1 MLMLKKFITI
11 CILMFAW
18 VCAGAQDVKAE
29 FEKALAEKSVDIKT
43 ITCDFTQIRSMAVL
57 AQEVSKEGRFTYMRP
72 ENILLAFDDGDYI
85 MLTETDFTMKNAGN
99 VMDVKVNS
107 NPMLK
112 ELKKILSACMT
123 GDVKSMA
130 SGFNMEVADMQ
141 DFYVVTLLPVKGRG
155 AAKMKSVRM
164 NFDRKDMSLTM
175 LMLEEPSG
183 DSIRYDFTDKE
194 FNKEVPAGTFHK

>member
-1 MLMLKKFITI
+1 MLMLKKFITV
-11 CILMFAW
+11 CILML
-18 VCAGAQDVKAE
+18 AGFSAAAQDVKAE
-29 FEKALAEKSVDIKT
+29 FEKALAEKSVEIKT
-43 ITCDFTQIRSMAVL
+43 IMCDFTQIRSMAVL

-72 ENILLAFDDGDYI
+72 GNILLAFDDGDYI

-112 ELKKILSACMT
+112 ELKKILTACMT

-130 SGFNMEVADMQ
+130 SGFSMEVADMQ
-141 DFYVVTLLPVKGRG
+141 DFYEVTLLPVKGRG